1 MQLPVSAEEK
11 DVLKIQFATPSMR
24 PTSGQNNIIEEEME
38 EVSLRDSE
46 KNVRFPSP
54 QTSEGSKR

>member
-1 MQLPVSAEEK
+1 MQLPASAEEK

-24 PTSGQNNIIEEEME
+24 PTSGQNNIIEEEKE

>member
-1 MQLPVSAEEK
+1 MQLPASAEEK

-38 EVSLRDSE
+38 EVSIHDSE